1 MLSPFTKTV
10 RSLIVITTDLT
21 KFFLTKFNTSKIF
34 EKCTYTR
41 STNFLKITKLFF
53 PHYFGFRSG
62 YSTNNALTS
71 LTEMIRKALD
81 EGNFAC
87 GVFIDFQNAFAL

>member
-10 RSLIVITTDLT
+10 RSLIVITTDLI
-21 KFFLTKFNTSKIF
+21 FLSNISKIF
-34 EKCTYTR
+34 EKFIYTR
-41 STNFLKITKLFF
+41 STNFLKINKLFF
-53 PHYFGFRSG
+53 PHYFSFRSG

>member
-10 RSLIVITTDLT
+10 RSLIVITTDLI
-21 KFFLTKFNTSKIF
+21 FLSNISKIF
-34 EKCTYTR
+34 EKFIYTR

-81 EGNFAC
+81 EGSFAC

>member
-1 MLSPFTKTV
+1 MLYPFTKTV
-10 RSLIVITTDLT
+10 RSLTVITTDLI
-21 KFFLTKFNTSKIF
+21 FLSNISKIF
-34 EKCTYTR
+34 EKCIYTR

-53 PHYFGFRSG
+53 PHYFGFLSG